1 MKVEK
6 LALAR
11 TYQPAVRSAK
21 VGRVWIKVASGR
33 RRAVSERI
41 AQVGGLG
48 PGDSRTAAKTA
59 PLFDNIICEGE
70 QRRRDRKAE
79 RLCGLEVDHQLVL
92 GRPARP
98 SHSIADHSGIR
109 PLGGGVEFVHA
120 A

>member
-48 PGDSRTAAKTA
+48 R
-59 PLFDNIICEGE
+59 
-70 QRRRDRKAE
+70 
-79 RLCGLEVDHQLVL
+79 
-92 GRPARP
+92 
-98 SHSIADHSGIR
+98 
-109 PLGGGVEFVHA
+109 
-120 A
+120 